1 MVPSKL
7 RTVPTTMLGDDEQ
20 SFVPTDLSGSKY
32 ISPKYSLEK
41 HRAELSLLGVK
52 DVTPEE
58 FVDDLEMFI
67 KSSHENFQNM
77 PQIWHSRLC
86 KLLY

>member
-1 MVPSKL
+1 
-7 RTVPTTMLGDDEQ
+7 MLGGDEQ

-41 HRAELSLLGVK
+41 YRAEPSLLGVK

-58 FVDDLEMFI
+58 FADDLEMFI
-67 KSSHENFQNM
+67 KSSHEKFQNM
-77 PQIWHSRLC
+77 PQIWH
-86 KLLY
+86 